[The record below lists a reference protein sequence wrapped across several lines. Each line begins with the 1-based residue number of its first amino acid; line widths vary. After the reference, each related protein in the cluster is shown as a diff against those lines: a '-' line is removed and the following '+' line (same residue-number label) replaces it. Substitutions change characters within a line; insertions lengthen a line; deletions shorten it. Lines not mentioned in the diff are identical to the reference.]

1 MNLEKEKDLKNIY
14 IKILLLVFFLAGT
27 IFISKAQNYHFT
39 EFSAKDGLC
48 DNFVYNITQGENG
61 YLWLGT
67 GEGICRFDGFDF
79 VSEFPGD
86 TLPETPVKNSFRDS
100 QDRLWFGYDNGQIA
114 VLEGYSFRLISPPEE
129 QFSVINGFAEDLE
142 GNILIATQDKGI
154 IKLDDEFNFKYLKK
168 GIENQLISSIK
179 LVNKTDILIGTFSGL
194 FLYKFLDDTTGL
206 ELVGRFE
213 EIPYTNV
220 QNIIASSHRTNE
232 YYIATADEGLFRL
245 QMDGADIQL
254 YSINQIGEAFDMQYS
269 NIQSV
274 YEDEERNLWIG
285 TWGEGMIKL
294 NFSEQSGNYISVS
307 KYNEENGL
315 AGNYVQSLFEDLEG
329 NLWIGTYGEGMSVLK
344 DRSFSF
350 YSSSNENFNDD
361 IHSLIQIDD
370 QYYLGSENGI
380 LVTDLSGENEDI
392 IGVKDGLP
400 ADRIT
405 SLYQD
410 SLGILWVGTSK
421 SGIYKLNSDRSKASR
436 FFSSQNSLENMINR
450 ITGEGEDIWVAT
462 NGGVFHFNLI
472 TGERKHFTTRNQ
484 LPHNKIKDVF
494 IDSEGE
500 VWIASPGNGIYSI
513 TRGEAL
519 RIDAPAELD
528 FVSITQDSKGI
539 LWAVTNGDGVFE
551 FDRDSLRYYSSADGL
566 RNNYCYSIAE
576 DAKGNIWVGHRLGM
590 SRINRNRDIINTY
603 SVEAGITAD
612 CNPNAVINNRENKLV
627 FGTSEGLI
635 FYDPVAEKKDSIPPV
650 LNITGLTI
658 SDQSYD
664 FTKPVHLPYDI
675 YKIRIDFR
683 GINFSNPDKVL
694 YQYKLDG
701 YDDWSEPTG
710 IPYVIYSRVED
721 GDYTFM
727 LRACDEN
734 GVCTEDPLE
743 LDITVKIPIWKAWWF
758 IVSLIIVLL
767 LTVYLIIVIRERK
780 QKQLQEFLQRSL
792 DERTKEVR
800 EQAQEIENKNR
811 DITDS
816 INYAQRIQASILP
829 PIKRLQDT
837 FAGSFVFYQPRDIV
851 SGDFYWYDKVWGNK
865 FVIVCA
871 DSTGHGVPGAFM
883 SMIGTTLIKDICSRP
898 DVDSPSK
905 ILKTLDKEVQEALNQ
920 NKEAEKSND
929 GMDIIVAEI
938 NLDTSYLRVASA
950 MRPLILYINGE
961 QIYVKGSRNSVGGRF
976 DEEIENK
983 SFRDEGFQLTQ
994 GDLIY
999 MFSDGYPDQF
1009 GGPLGK
1015 KFKMVRLKNLLRD
1028 IHTKPL
1034 DEQYNYVKSNFML
1047 WKEDLEQV
1055 DDVLFMGIKI

>member
-1 MNLEKEKDLKNIY
+1 MINYLLKIS
-14 IKILLLVFFLAGT
+14 LFLFLVIGHLTDSRG
-27 IFISKAQNYHFT
+27 QNYLFMDYN
-39 EFSAKDGLC
+39 AKDGLC
-48 DNFVYNITQGENG
+48 DNFIYNLIQGENG

-67 GEGICRFDGFDF
+67 GEGICRFDGFEF
-79 VSEFPGD
+79 ISEFRGD
-86 TLPETPVKNSFRDS
+86 TLPRTPVKTSYKDSRD
-100 QDRLWFGYDNGQIA
+100 RIWFGYDNGQIA
-114 VLEGYSFRLISPPEE
+114 VLDDITLSLISPPEDRL
-129 QFSVINGFAEDLE
+129 SAVNGFTEDLE
-142 GNILIATQDKGI
+142 GNILVATQTSGI
-154 IKLDDEFNFKYLKK
+154 IRIDQEHRLKYFEN

-179 LVNKTDILIGTFSGL
+179 ITDGNDILIGTFSGL
-194 FLYKFLDDTTGL
+194 YLYEFTNDTSGL
-206 ELVGRFE
+206 QLKGRFE

-220 QNIIASSHRTNE
+220 QNIFSSPYNENE
-232 YYIATADEGLFRL
+232 YFIATDGEGLFRL
-245 QMDGADIQL
+245 SAGAAEILPYPVSRVGEDLDTRYLNIRSIYMDDGK
-254 YSINQIGEAFDMQYS
+254 
-269 NIQSV
+269 
-274 YEDEERNLWIG
+274 NLWLG
-285 TWGEGMIKL
+285 TWGQGILRLDYSKE
-294 NFSEQSGNYISVS
+294 EDDYISVT
-307 KYNEENGL
+307 KYDNTNGIS
-315 AGNYVQSLFEDLEG
+315 GNYVQSLYEDLEG
-329 NLWIGTYGEGMSVLK
+329 NLWIGTYGSGVSVLK

-350 YSSSNENFNDD
+350 YSSTNESFNNDV
-361 IHSLIQIDD
+361 HSLLQSEN
-370 QYYLGSENGI
+370 QYYLGGENSI
-380 LVTDLSGENEDI
+380 LITNLSGEDERLLGI
-392 IGVKDGLP
+392 RDGLP

-405 SLYQD
+405 SLYED
-410 SLGILWVGTSK
+410 SLENIWVGTAK
-421 SGIYKLNSDRSKASR
+421 SGIYKLNSSRTGASR
-436 FFSSQNSLENMINR
+436 FFSSQNSIENMINR
-450 ITGEGEDIWVAT
+450 ITGIGENVWVAT
-462 NGGVFHFNLI
+462 NGGVFHFNILSGI
-472 TGERKHFTTRNQ
+472 REHYTTQNQ

-494 IDSEGE
+494 IDSNND

-513 TRGEAL
+513 TQKRQL
-519 RIDAPAELD
+519 KIDAPAELD
-528 FVSITQDSKGI
+528 FVSITQDSKGV

-566 RNNYCYSIAE
+566 RNNYCYSVAE
-576 DAKGNIWVGHRLGM
+576 DNEGNIWVGHRLGM
-590 SRINRNRDIINTY
+590 SRINNNRDVINTY
-603 SVEAGITAD
+603 SVEQGITAD
-612 CNPNAVINNRENKLV
+612 CNPNAVMQNRKQELV

-635 FYDPVAEKKDSIPPV
+635 FYDPAAEREDTVPPV
-650 LNITGLTI
+650 LNITSLTI
-658 SDQSYD
+658 SDQEYD
-664 FTKPVHLPYDI
+664 FSQPVYLPYDI

-683 GINFSNPDKVL
+683 GINLSNPEKVM

-701 YDDWSEPTG
+701 YDEWSEPTSV
-710 IPYVIYSRVED
+710 PYVIYSRVED

-734 GVCTEDPLE
+734 AVCTEEPLE
-743 LDITVKIPIWKAWWF
+743 LRINVKIPIWKAWWF
-758 IVSLIIVLL
+758 IVSIIVVLL
-767 LTVYLIIVIRERK
+767 LSVYLIIVIRERK
-780 QKQLQEFLQRSL
+780 QKQLQEYLQRSL

-851 SGDFYWYDKVWGNK
+851 SGDFYWYDKIWGDK

-898 DVDSPSK
+898 EVDSPSK
-905 ILKTLDKEVQEALNQ
+905 ILETLDKEVQEALNQ

-938 NLDTSYLRVASA
+938 NLSNNYLRVASA
-950 MRPLILYINGE
+950 MRPLIIYINGE
-961 QIYVKGSRNSVGGRF
+961 QMYVKGSRNSVGGRF

-983 SFRDEGFQLTQ
+983 SFRDEGFQLSP

-1028 IHTKPL
+1028 IHDKPM

>member
-1 MNLEKEKDLKNIY
+1 MLLEKSTNLESYLSRFLLI
-14 IKILLLVFFLAGT
+14 ILFLGAPLSFTG
-27 IFISKAQNYHFT
+27 AQNYHFM
-39 EFSAKDGLC
+39 EYSAKDDMC
-48 DNFVYNITQGENG
+48 DNFVYNITQGKNG

-67 GEGICRFDGFDF
+67 GEGICRFDGFEF
-79 VSEFPGD
+79 VSQFRGD
-86 TLPETPVKNSFRDS
+86 TLPRTPVKNSFRDS
-100 QDRLWFGYDNGQIA
+100 RDRIWFGYDNGQIA
-114 VLEGYSFRLISPPEE
+114 VLDDISFKLLNPPED
-129 QFSVINGFAEDLE
+129 QSSVINGFGEDEE
-142 GNILIATQDKGI
+142 GNILIATQDRGI
-154 IKLDDEFNFKYLKK
+154 IRLDEEFNFNYYKK
-168 GIENQLISSIK
+168 GVENQFISTIE
-179 LVNKTDILIGTFSGL
+179 LLNGEDVLIGTFSGL
-194 FLYKFLDDTTGL
+194 YLYKFLDDTLGL

-213 EIPYTNV
+213 EIPYTKV
-220 QNIIASSHRTNE
+220 QNIIPSPHAPGE
-232 YYIATADEGLFRL
+232 YYIATADEGVFRL
-245 QMDGADIQL
+245 ILTEADIQL
-254 YSINQIGEAFDMQYS
+254 YTIEKIGTEFDLHYS
-269 NIQSV
+269 NVQSV
-274 YEDEERNLWIG
+274 YEDKYRNLWLG
-285 TWGEGMIKL
+285 TWGEGVVKL
-294 NFSEQSGNYISVS
+294 EYSSGSDGYTSASRYDETNGIAGNYI
-307 KYNEENGL
+307 
-315 AGNYVQSLFEDLEG
+315 QTLFEDLEG
-329 NLWIGTYGEGMSVLK
+329 ILWIGTYGEGMSALI

-350 YSSSNENFNDD
+350 YTSEEEEFNND
-361 IHSLIQIDD
+361 IHSLLQLDD
-370 QYYLGSENGI
+370 KYLLGSENGI
-380 LVTDLSGENEDI
+380 LITDLSGENEGF
-392 IGVKDGLP
+392 IGVRNGLP

-405 SLYQD
+405 SLFQD
-410 SLGILWVGTSK
+410 SSGTVWVGTSK
-421 SGIYKLNSDRSKASR
+421 SGIYQLNSSLSRATR

-450 ITGEGEDIWVAT
+450 INGIGDDIWVAT
-462 NGGVFHFNLI
+462 NGGVFHFNLRNG
-472 TGERKHFTTRNQ
+472 TREHFTTRNQ

-494 IDSEGE
+494 IDNEGE
-500 VWIASPGNGIYSI
+500 VWIASPSNGIYSI
-513 TRGEAL
+513 TLKEAL
-519 RIDAPAELD
+519 KIDAPAELD
-528 FVSITQDSKGI
+528 FVSITQDSEGV

-551 FDRDSLRYYSSADGL
+551 FDRDSLKYYSDADGL
-566 RNNYCYSIAE
+566 RNNYCYSVAE
-576 DAKGNIWVGHRLGM
+576 DDSGNIWIGHRLGM
-590 SRINRNRDIINTY
+590 SKINRGREIINTY
-603 SVEAGITAD
+603 SVDEGITAD
-612 CNPNAVINNRENKLV
+612 CNNHAVINNNNNQLV

-635 FYDPVAEKKDSIPPV
+635 FYDPSTEDQDTVPPV
-650 LNITGLTI
+650 LNITSLTI
-658 SDQSYD
+658 SDQEYD
-664 FTKPVHLPYDI
+664 FTEPVFLPYDI

-683 GINFSNPDKVL
+683 GINLSNPEKVL

-701 YDDWSEPTG
+701 YDEWSEPTS

-734 GVCTEDPLE
+734 GACTEDPLT
-743 LDITVKIPIWKAWWF
+743 LKISVKIPIWKAWWF
-758 IVSLIIVLL
+758 ILTLIVVLL

-780 QKQLQEFLQRSL
+780 QKQLQEYLQRSL

-829 PIKRLQDT
+829 PIKRLHDT
-837 FAGSFVFYQPRDIV
+837 FTGSFVFYQPRDIV
-851 SGDFYWYDKVWGNK
+851 SGDFYWYDKVWGDK

-898 DVDSPSK
+898 DVDSPSR
-905 ILKTLDKEVQEALNQ
+905 ILETLDQEVQEALNQ

-938 NLDTSYLRVASA
+938 NLTTNYLRVASA
-950 MRPLILYINGE
+950 MRPLILYLNGE
-961 QIYVKGSRNSVGGRF
+961 QVYVKGSRNSVGGRF

-983 SFRDEGFQLTQ
+983 SFKDEGFQLKP

-1034 DEQYNYVKSNFML
+1034 DEQYNYIKSNFML